1 MIPKINKILYAT
13 DLSKNSAYA
22 FRYAIKSAEVHDAK
36 IDMLNVLQIPRY
48 MSEMDWSAELAIVS
62 EETKAINA
70 ERLKKRLEEFVQ
82 RELKSKPEMINRVA
96 SFQVVEGDPAPMI
109 LQKADELKS
118 DILIMGT
125 HGKGLIAYTFLGS
138 VAQEVLQRI
147 RIPVF
152 IIPIPRETDIAF
164 ND

>member
-13 DLSKNSAYA
+13 DLSRNSAYA

-36 IDMLNVLQIPRY
+36 IDILNVLQIPRY
-48 MSEMDWSAELAIVS
+48 LSEMDWSTELISVS
-62 EETKAINA
+62 EETKTNNIN
-70 ERLKKRLEEFVQ
+70 RIKKRLEGIVQ
-82 RELKSKPEMINRVA
+82 KELQKKPEMINRVA
-96 SFQVVEGDPAPMI
+96 SIEVLEGDPAAVI

-125 HGKGLIAYTFLGS
+125 HGKGLIAYAFLGS

-152 IIPIPRETDIAF
+152 VIPIPKETDIAF

>member
-1 MIPKINKILYAT
+1 
-13 DLSKNSAYA
+13 
-22 FRYAIKSAEVHDAK
+22 
-36 IDMLNVLQIPRY
+36 
-48 MSEMDWSAELAIVS
+48 
-62 EETKAINA
+62 
-70 ERLKKRLEEFVQ
+70 
-82 RELKSKPEMINRVA
+82 
-96 SFQVVEGDPAPMI
+96 MI

-152 IIPIPRETDIAF
+152 VIPIPKETDIAF